1 MSAVVSSRD
10 ERKSLGQTFT
20 GQKTARL
27 LAALAW
33 RAGMRRV
40 LDPMAGTGDLLAAC
54 AEIGR
59 PTEMF
64 GVEIEADTARQG
76 ASRLDG
82 VIRRGDAFAV
92 ETWRD
97 ALTHGLF
104 DLVIANPPYVRYQ
117 SLAAGT
123 RTPERIRA
131 MLLRIARD
139 HAPAQEAAIWEK
151 LIRAYSGL
159 ADLSVPS
166 WLLCG
171 LLTKPGGTLALV
183 VPQTWMNRDY
193 ARVVRYAFQRF
204 FQPLT
209 IVQESGQRWF
219 QDVLVPVSLV
229 IGRRLPANASV
240 IPLRERNGDG
250 VPVMCVEVTSAA
262 ASDASHVGAA
272 FPGPGPERQFAQ
284 WLAGGGAGE
293 MTGIRVSQRDWS
305 EQRNEIL
312 SACGRAAWLGSLE
325 PAAHGVQVAFDL
337 PSGFASLLP
346 TDLVRHTI
354 ALADT
359 PLRVG
364 QGLRTGCNPFF
375 YVERD
380 GTRARAGECVV
391 RLSELFD
398 ARSIG
403 VPAETLVPVLRRQT
417 EVQGMSLTSASLNG
431 RALDLRGWY
440 LPEDSAARRGRT
452 MPEPLAEYVRLAA
465 RTRYARSGDSKLI
478 PELSAVSPNARDSAD
493 DELPGLAS
501 SLSGRWYMLPNFA
514 PRHRPALFLPRI
526 IHDEPCVGVNSKT
539 PVLVDANFS
548 TFWSDDADW
557 HPHAAFALR
566 NSAWGRLC
574 MEALGSPL
582 GGGALK
588 LEATHLRR
596 LPLPP
601 LSRDDL
607 AELRRLGSEWLHS
620 TTTGAITT
628 RVDRLVFSRLSGETF
643 SLRKSEDIT
652 AQLHKA
658 AVQLRSKRRL
668 TNHSEQP

>member
-10 ERKSLGQTFT
+10 ERKALGQTFT

-33 RAGMRRV
+33 RAGTKRV

-59 PTEMF
+59 PAEML
-64 GVEIEADTARQG
+64 GVEIEPETAQRG
-76 ASRLDG
+76 ATRLAG
-82 VIRRGDAFAV
+82 VIRQGDAFGL
-92 ETWRD
+92 ETWSDVLAR
-97 ALTHGLF
+97 GLF
-104 DLVIANPPYVRYQ
+104 ALVIANPPYVRYP
-117 SLAAGT
+117 SLAAGA

-131 MLLRIARD
+131 TLVRIARD
-139 HAPAQEAAIWEK
+139 LAPAQEAAIWEK

-183 VPQTWMNRDY
+183 VPQTWLNRDY

-229 IGRRLPANASV
+229 VGRRLPAEVSA
-240 IPLRERNGDG
+240 IPLRERDDDA
-250 VPVMCVEVTSAA
+250 PVMGVEVTSAA

-272 FPGPGPERQFAQ
+272 FPGREPERQFAR
-284 WLAGGGAGE
+284 WLAADAAGKKA
-293 MTGIRVSQRDWS
+293 GIRTSQHKWS

-325 PAAHGVQVAFDL
+325 PAAHGTPAAFDL
-337 PSGFASLLP
+337 PGVLVPLLP
-346 TDLVRHTI
+346 AGLVRRTI
-354 ALADT
+354 TLTDT

-375 YVERD
+375 YVECD
-380 GTRARAGECVV
+380 EPRARAGECTV
-391 RLSELFD
+391 RLSDLFG
-398 ARSIG
+398 ARTIS

-417 EVQGMSLTSASLNG
+417 EVRGSWLNSTSLNG
-431 RALDLRGWY
+431 RSLDLRGWY

-452 MPEPLAEYVRLAA
+452 MPEPLADYVRLAA
-465 RTRYARSGDSKLI
+465 RTRYARGGDSKLI
-478 PELSAVSPNARDSAD
+478 PELSAVSPNACDSAD
-493 DELPGLAS
+493 DELPELNGS
-501 SLSGRWYMLPNFA
+501 FPGRWYMLPDFA

-526 IHDEPCVGVNSKT
+526 IHDEPRVGVNTKP

-548 TFWSDDADW
+548 TLWSDDADW
-557 HPHAAFALR
+557 HPHAAFALL
-566 NSAWGRLC
+566 NSAWVRLC
-574 MEALGSPL
+574 MEGLGSPL

-588 LEATHLRR
+588 LEATHMRR
-596 LPLPP
+596 LPLPL

-607 AELRRLGSEWLHS
+607 AELRQLGSEWLHS
-620 TTTGAITT
+620 TATAASIA

-643 SLRKSEDIT
+643 TLRKT
-652 AQLHKA
+652 ADVTALLH
-658 AVQLRSKRRL
+658 AVTAKLRAKRRL
-668 TNHSEQP
+668 NEQSEKP